1 MERGR
6 KPVRAGETLKSGMRV
21 LPQVIVAP
29 SPAVL
34 LVQYN
39 LLSEQIAAASPL
51 AQRIP
56 SEPALDVALDLHGTG
71 EAAQNRRPPLSEVL
85 PLGYFAI

>member
-21 LPQVIVAP
+21 LPQVIVAS
-29 SPAVL
+29 SPADL
-34 LVQYN
+34 LVQYK
-39 LLSEQIAAASPL
+39 LPPEQVAAASLL

-56 SEPALDVALDLHGTG
+56 SEQALDVALDLRGTG
-71 EAAQNRRPPLSEVL
+71 EAAQNQRPPLSEVL

>member
-1 MERGR
+1 MEGGR

-39 LLSEQIAAASPL
+39 LPPEQIAAASLL

-56 SEPALDVALDLHGTG
+56 SEQALDVALDLHGTG
-71 EAAQNRRPPLSEVL
+71 EAAQNQRPPLSEVL